1 MQIKLP
7 NDRRHMC
14 LNCGARP
21 NYWPGECPVC
31 GYERS
36 IIVSSKNALKI
47 KIAVGKTKMVGD
59 LYIDEGRKGLR
70 EVL

>member
-1 MQIKLP
+1 
-7 NDRRHMC
+7 
-14 LNCGARP
+14 
-21 NYWPGECPVC
+21 VC

-47 KIAVGKTKMVGD
+47 KIAVGKTEMVGD
-59 LYIDEGRKGLR
+59 LYIDEGRNGLR